1 MELGKLRLSPE
12 WRRPLVERTESD
24 PLPPGVL
31 FSSSNL
37 QFFLCRETGRAGEW
51 AAGRTGDPPG
61 WAEEAELPASLKPE
75 VGPA

>member
-37 QFFLCRETGRAGEW
+37 QFFLCREAGRAGEW